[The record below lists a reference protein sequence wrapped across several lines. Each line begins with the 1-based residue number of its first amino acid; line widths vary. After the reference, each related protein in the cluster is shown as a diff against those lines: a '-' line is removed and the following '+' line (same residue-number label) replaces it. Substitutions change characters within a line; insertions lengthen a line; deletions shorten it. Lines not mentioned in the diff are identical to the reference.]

1 MKETSVSDEMIVCT
15 FPTRN
20 VTENEII
27 LHDIIGGSNI
37 AFMKQKRTQKKQQ
50 KFRCKM

>member
-27 LHDIIGGSNI
+27 LRDFIIGGSNI
-37 AFMKQKRTQKKQQ
+37 AFMKQKRTQKKTTTKIQ
-50 KFRCKM
+50 M